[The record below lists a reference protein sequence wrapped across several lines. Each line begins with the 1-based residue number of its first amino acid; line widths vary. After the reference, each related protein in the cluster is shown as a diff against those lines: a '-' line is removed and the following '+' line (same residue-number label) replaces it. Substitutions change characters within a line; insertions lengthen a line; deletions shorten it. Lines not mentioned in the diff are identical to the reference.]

1 MKKYVICGVSN
12 RALEMFIKPLL
23 NEFSKEN
30 EIVGLL
36 DSDPLRFKIGKEKY
50 PQLDQVPTFIPEQF
64 EPMIELTKPDYV
76 LVTGRDD
83 THVDY
88 ILRALHK
95 QKLSRIGLTLMQA
108 SSWKKNQM

>member
-36 DSDPLRFKIGKEKY
+36 DSDPLRFTICDGNFWWIFHSQIH
-50 PQLDQVPTFIPEQF
+50 PSL
-64 EPMIELTKPDYV
+64 
-76 LVTGRDD
+76 
-83 THVDY
+83 
-88 ILRALHK
+88 
-95 QKLSRIGLTLMQA
+95 
-108 SSWKKNQM
+108 

>member
-36 DSDPLRFKIGKEKY
+36 DI
-50 PQLDQVPTFIPEQF
+50 
-64 EPMIELTKPDYV
+64 
-76 LVTGRDD
+76 
-83 THVDY
+83 
-88 ILRALHK
+88 
-95 QKLSRIGLTLMQA
+95 
-108 SSWKKNQM
+108 

>member
-36 DSDPLRFKIGKEKY
+36 DSDPLRFTICKEKY
-50 PQLDQVPTFIPEQF
+50 PHL
-64 EPMIELTKPDYV
+64 EP
-76 LVTGRDD
+76 
-83 THVDY
+83 
-88 ILRALHK
+88 
-95 QKLSRIGLTLMQA
+95 
-108 SSWKKNQM
+108 SSNLQSGTI